1 MFKPTLRPALLA
13 LAGILIAIGGC
24 AESPSAPA
32 AAPGELQFLRT
43 PAGPAFS
50 RSGSTSSTVI
60 DKNGGVLS
68 TSDGHRLVFPAGAV
82 AGPTEI
88 TMTTVDGYVGVDLQ
102 PHGLV
107 FPAGRQP
114 VLTLDYS
121 GANVLGFTTLAIVY
135 VDESG
140 AISEVLPTR
149 VIGADGKLRAT
160 LEHFSGYIGAGS

>member
-1 MFKPTLRPALLA
+1 MSKFKLRPALLA

-32 AAPGELQFLRT
+32 ATQELQFLRT
-43 PAGPAFS
+43 PPAPSFS
-50 RSGSTSSTVI
+50 RAGSSSSVVI
-60 DKNGGVLS
+60 DQNGG
-68 TSDGHRLVFPAGAV
+68 TIATAEGHRVVFPAGAV
-82 AGPTEI
+82 SGPTEI
-88 TMTTVDGYVGVDLQ
+88 TMSTVDGYVGVDLQ

-114 VLTLDYS
+114 ILTLDYS
-121 GANVLGFTTLAIVY
+121 AANTLGFTTLAIVY

-149 VIGADGKLRAT
+149 VLGLDGKLRTNLA
-160 LEHFSGYIGAGS
+160 HFSRYIGAGT